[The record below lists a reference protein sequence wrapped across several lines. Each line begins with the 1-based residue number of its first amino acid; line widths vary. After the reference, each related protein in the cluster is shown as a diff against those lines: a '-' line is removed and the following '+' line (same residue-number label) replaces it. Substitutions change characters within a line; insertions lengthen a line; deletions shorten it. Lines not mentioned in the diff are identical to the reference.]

1 MTAACIAF
9 LISASAVDTVAPLPV
24 DVQAALGTYRIA
36 TGADF
41 IETVRVY
48 AAAHPDEDC
57 LRGLITFDFNGDGKP
72 DYGIIGVEPNTREF
86 KFLFAV
92 SQPDG
97 SYTFLERRHYRGA
110 FSQRGGIVYASM
122 GFKPAGSEQ
131 WADKLYSKL
140 APNSAERQAYRNAP
154 ALAIWRSVG
163 LDPYGR
169 PDDYEASSLAYCRD
183 VSYFVDGRLQ
193 SFMVCQ

>member
-1 MTAACIAF
+1 MTAACIA
-9 LISASAVDTVAPLPV
+9 LIVAASAFEAGTALPP

-36 TGADF
+36 TPADF

-48 AAAHPDEDC
+48 AAAHPQEDC
-57 LRGLITFDFNGDGKP
+57 LRGLVTADFNGDGKP

-86 KFLFAV
+86 KILFAV

-97 SYTFLERRHYRGA
+97 SYAFPERRHYRGA
-110 FSQRGGIVYASM
+110 FTQRGGIVYVAL
-122 GFKPAGSEQ
+122 GLKPADDDR

-140 APNSAERQAYRNAP
+140 GPTSPQRAAYHGVP

-169 PDDYEASSLAYCRD
+169 PDDYEASSLSYCRD
-183 VSYFVDGRLQ
+183 VSYYVDGGLH